1 MARIEKLT
9 PNQEALMGVVRGE
22 WLDFVFKSKQPLDEA
37 TTKSSVDF
45 LYRQANLEPPRVIIY
60 DSPMA
65 CQLALNNLVNEQL
78 YIPRN
83 GKVRDDVYGKVCR
96 EIYDH
101 VYDQARDQLYNKASN
116 QVKDQVYYQVR
127 DQVYGQVHDQ
137 ICRQINSQTYDQVR
151 EQKLKYFAPA
161 RCDVLW
167 IAGWLS
173 FYDYFN
179 RLGVINHPALNK
191 YIIYARSGV
200 FYSIFRKDFAIL
212 CNRPVYIKRD
222 EGHWLHADGAPA
234 ILWRDGW
241 SQYYLHGVRVPADYA
256 LTPAEKITPKII
268 LAEKNADI
276 QRELIRKVGAERL
289 LLEMGAKD
297 VDEWEDPNTGFKY
310 KLVDMVI
317 GDNIRRR
324 YLYFQHASLAGV
336 FYAKPV
342 PPEATKAFHA
352 RAWILSLV
360 ERDELDHI
368 TIGKEAEIIANLPTR
383 VS

>member
-37 TTKSSVDF
+37 AAKSSVDF

-137 ICRQINSQTYDQVR
+137 ICRQINSQTSPLAQGR
-151 EQKLKYFAPA
+151 GLKL
-161 RCDVLW
+161 
-167 IAGWLS
+167 
-173 FYDYFN
+173 
-179 RLGVINHPALNK
+179 RLGAL
-191 YIIYARSGV
+191 
-200 FYSIFRKDFAIL
+200 
-212 CNRPVYIKRD
+212 
-222 EGHWLHADGAPA
+222 
-234 ILWRDGW
+234 
-241 SQYYLHGVRVPADYA
+241 
-256 LTPAEKITPKII
+256 
-268 LAEKNADI
+268 
-276 QRELIRKVGAERL
+276 
-289 LLEMGAKD
+289 
-297 VDEWEDPNTGFKY
+297 
-310 KLVDMVI
+310 
-317 GDNIRRR
+317 
-324 YLYFQHASLAGV
+324 
-336 FYAKPV
+336 
-342 PPEATKAFHA
+342 
-352 RAWILSLV
+352 
-360 ERDELDHI
+360 
-368 TIGKEAEIIANLPTR
+368 
-383 VS
+383 